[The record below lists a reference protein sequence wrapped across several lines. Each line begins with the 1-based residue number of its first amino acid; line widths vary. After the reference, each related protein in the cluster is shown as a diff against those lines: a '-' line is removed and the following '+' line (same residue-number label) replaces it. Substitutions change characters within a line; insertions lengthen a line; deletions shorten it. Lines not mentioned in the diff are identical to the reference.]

1 MMVTVMRLVVMLVIV
16 TCREDGCH
24 NHYRRDAAGRHDDY
38 RRNDA
43 GRHDDYRR
51 NSPGHDDE
59 RRDNVMTMIIILR

>member
-16 TCREDGCH
+16 TCRDDGCH
-24 NHYRRDAAGRHDDY
+24 NHYCRDAAGRHNDY
-38 RRNDA
+38 RC
-43 GRHDDYRR
+43 